1 MTPRLPPIRR
11 SPSAQDPRR
20 QRTTPPALIP
30 RSFYLR
36 SPDIV
41 ARDLLGK
48 LITRTLDGERLT
60 GRITEIEAYLGLT
73 DPASHSFIG
82 KTARNAVLFG
92 PPGFSYV
99 YFIYGMHYCL
109 NFSCEPAGEPGGV
122 LIRALQPIQGLDT
135 MARLRGLPTP
145 ANPKLLCSGPGR
157 LCQAMG
163 ITLAEN
169 NIDVTRPRS
178 PLRVLDDGFRPS
190 TITAT
195 PRIGISK
202 AIDLPLRF
210 LMPEEDPGTPSPRKS
225 PRT

>member
-1 MTPRLPPIRR
+1 MKRLTPTPPTLPVR
-11 SPSAQDPRR
+11 ADPRPPR
-20 QRTTPPALIP
+20 STPPALLP

-36 SPDIV
+36 SPDVV

-48 LITRTLDGERLT
+48 LITRTLHGERLT

-109 NFSCEPAGEPGGV
+109 NFSCEPEGQPGGV
-122 LIRALQPIQGLDT
+122 LIRSLQPLTGLDT
-135 MARLRGLPTP
+135 MARLRNVPPTKP
-145 ANPKLLCSGPGR
+145 NLLCSGPGR
-157 LCQAMG
+157 LCQALG

-169 NIDVTRPRS
+169 GLDVTRPRS
-178 PLRVLDDGFRPS
+178 PLRVLDDGFRPTS
-190 TITAT
+190 ITAT

-210 LMPEEDPGTPSPRKS
+210 LAPGK
-225 PRT
+225 